1 MPQKG
6 TGGAGMRDQTYY
18 YGNDIEQF
26 SFYRVPRILI
36 KDKRFKK
43 LSSDAKILYGLMQDR
58 LTLSQKNGWIDEKN
72 RVYIIY
78 TISNI
83 MEDLGCGKD
92 KAIKV
97 LAELDSV
104 KGIGLIEKVRRGLGK
119 PDIIYVKNF
128 IKVMESIAADDEL
141 PEVEETDLK
150 KSENQTSGNLETEL
164 PEAGKSDSNYINKNN
179 INNKKINMNY
189 NDSIYPSNQENHQK
203 TDQIDEIEAY
213 RELIK
218 ENIDYHNLIQGCSY
232 SDRLSID
239 EMVEMITETVAI
251 ERPMIRIGGIE
262 YPYQL
267 VKKKLLKLD
276 DSHIRYVL
284 ECMNNTGSKIR
295 NIKSYILTAL
305 YQAVGTIESYYQA
318 EVRHDEMNE
327 FVYRRNE

>member
-1 MPQKG
+1 
-6 TGGAGMRDQTYY
+6 MRDQTYY

-26 SFYRVPRILI
+26 SFYRVPRMLI

-58 LTLSQKNGWIDEKN
+58 LTLSQKNGWMDEKN

-179 INNKKINMNY
+179 INNKKFNMNY
-189 NDSIYPSNQENHQK
+189 NDSIYPSNQKNCQK
-203 TDQIDEIEAY
+203 IDKIDGIEAY

-218 ENIDYHNLIQGCSY
+218 ENVDYHNLIQGCSY

-327 FVYRRNE
+327 FIYRRNE